1 VTPRTPIGRS
11 CSQTSYLAPPPL
23 GPGGLSENMIDA
35 KQRDVESG
43 LLKVVSKA
51 DVMILFGLVALDQVP
66 LRHFFIVS
74 ASCETTRTGMAVAA
88 PRRFL
93 TFCQLIL
100 QCHALFRITG
110 NCAPNRPQ
118 TNRLR

>member
-1 VTPRTPIGRS
+1 MTPRTPIGRS

-23 GPGGLSENMIDA
+23 GPGGLPENMIDA

-88 PRRFL
+88 PAAAQEGFDVLPAHSTVPRP
-93 TFCQLIL
+93 I
-100 QCHALFRITG
+100 
-110 NCAPNRPQ
+110 PNNRKLCPEQ
-118 TNRLR
+118 TAD